1 MCGPVQYTITVTT
14 GGMLIIND
22 NTTLTN
28 YNVIGLNDN
37 TVYNVTVTA
46 SNYAGSIK
54 STISVSTMTNNIGKS
69 TRSVSAYY

>member
-1 MCGPVQYTITVTT
+1 MCGPVWYAVTILTA

-28 YNVIGLNDN
+28 YNVIELNDN

-46 SNYAGSIK
+46 SNNAGSIR
-54 STISVSTMTNNIGKS
+54 STISISTLTNNIGKS
-69 TRSVSAYY
+69 IRPVYAY